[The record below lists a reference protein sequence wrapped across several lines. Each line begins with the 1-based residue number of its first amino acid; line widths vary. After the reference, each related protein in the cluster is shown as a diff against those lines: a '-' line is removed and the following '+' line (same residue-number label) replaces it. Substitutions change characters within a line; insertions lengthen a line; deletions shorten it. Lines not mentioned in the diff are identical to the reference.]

1 MMKEESKMINEYKV
15 DWCPLCDQGW
25 VIIVKDIQTSSL
37 YLCCKEC
44 ESEWKSPY
52 EITQEQCLPFNT
64 YAKYD
69 FPTEDEVIS
78 YGWAEF
84 IKT

>member
-1 MMKEESKMINEYKV
+1 MKEESKMINEYKV

-25 VIIVKDIQTSSL
+25 VIIVKDIQTSNL
-37 YLCCKEC
+37 YVCCKEC
-44 ESEWKSPY
+44 ESEWKSPH